1 MPERLTMNSSDLI
14 ALAREALTDPRRNGA
29 RIGSL
34 SLPGNSLWESLLLVS
49 VLSVL
54 GLWLAALT
62 GPSAAETT
70 AMLPVPFA
78 LLALQLMA
86 MLALAL
92 AVTLLGR
99 MARGQGDFTG
109 ALRIVTWLQALLV
122 VVQFVQVFLMLLLP
136 PLAGFLSLA
145 AIVGAAWVATGLV
158 AGLHGF
164 KSLPL
169 TFLGIIGGI
178 FAVAFV
184 MSIFFTLF
192 FPLLG

>member
-1 MPERLTMNSSDLI
+1 MNSSDLI

-29 RIGSL
+29 RIGSM

-54 GLWLAALT
+54 GIWVVAFISF
-62 GPSAAETT
+62 GPDEEAGV
-70 AMLPVPFA
+70 LPAPFA
-78 LLALQLMA
+78 LLGLQLIA

-99 MARGQGDFTG
+99 LAKGQGDFAG
-109 ALRIVTWLQALLV
+109 ALRIVTWLQGLMV
-122 VVQFVQVFLMLLLP
+122 VVQFAQIVLLVVLP
-136 PLAGFLSLA
+136 PLAGFVSLA
-145 AIVGAAWVATGLV
+145 AILAAAWVATGLV

-169 TFLGIIGGI
+169 TFLGMIGGL
-178 FAVAFV
+178 FVVAFV
-184 MSIFFTLF
+184 MSFFFAIF